1 MKHLPIYMI
10 IAALL
15 LTGCKKE
22 LDLDYHDIDP
32 ILVVEGNLTDSHAT
46 VSLTLTTPMD
56 EPMMTGRLTD
66 ASVSIT
72 DLNDGSVTVLAP
84 GDGGLYEAGIGG
96 TAGHDYRLTV
106 ERAGKTYVGQCVMQT
121 VVELRDI
128 RFQWIK
134 MPYDEV
140 AVMAVVIADNPATPG
155 DAYWVRIFRNDE
167 VYKWVVTDD
176 RFAVDGQ
183 IEVSMMTTRKNPSD
197 PDDEDNLSD
206 GDILTVS
213 VTRIPAHVQTYLT
226 ELSAHTIAGPTTFSG
241 DFCLGYFLAAP
252 SVNSSVTFR
261 PDSF

>member
-1 MKHLPIYMI
+1 MKRLLVYMF
-10 IAALL
+10 AVMLL
-15 LTGCKKE
+15 SGCKKE
-22 LDLDYHDIDP
+22 LDLDYHDTDP
-32 ILVVEGNLTDSHAT
+32 ILVVEGNLTDTCAT

-56 EPMMTGRLTD
+56 APMMTGHLTD
-66 ASVSIT
+66 AAVSIT
-72 DLNDGSVTVLAP
+72 DLNDGTVTVLAP
-84 GDGGLYEAGIGG
+84 GVDGLYEAGIGG

-106 ERAGKTYVGQCVMQT
+106 ERDGKTYVGQCAMQT
-121 VVELRDI
+121 EVELRDI

-140 AVMAVVIADNPATPG
+140 AVMAVVIADNPATAG

-183 IEVSMMTTRKNPSD
+183 IEVSMMTTRKNPD
-197 PDDEDNLSD
+197 NQDDEDNLTD

-213 VTRIPAHVQTYLT
+213 VTRIPDHIQTYLT

-241 DFCLGYFLAAP
+241 DFCLGYFLASP
-252 SVNSSVTFR
+252 SVTTSVTFR
-261 PDSF
+261 PDVI